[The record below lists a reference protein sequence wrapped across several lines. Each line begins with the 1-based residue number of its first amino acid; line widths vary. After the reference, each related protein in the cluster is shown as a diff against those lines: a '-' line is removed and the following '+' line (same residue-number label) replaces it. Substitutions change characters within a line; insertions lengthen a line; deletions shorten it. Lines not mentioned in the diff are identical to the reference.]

1 MRLSCGRLI
10 GATVVL
16 SLIPAG
22 IATALPCPSLRVEA
36 PAGTIIPAEDVC
48 STRAY
53 LDTTGTARA
62 LPAKTALGQLVAG
75 AGSLG
80 YPLGVTFDAQFGGFV
95 SSIGALAPGPKGFW
109 QLIVNNRSSQTGA
122 STTILKPSQEVV
134 WLLDPNF
141 NTPGPFVL
149 DMDLVRATGGV
160 LAVKIVRTDG
170 TKITPA
176 KGARVHVNNRTII
189 ANADGRAR
197 VKLKRGAS
205 FSAVATLPGSVQ
217 SQVLSGQV

>member
-1 MRLSCGRLI
+1 MRLSRGRLI

-48 STRAY
+48 SARAY

-62 LPAKTALGQLVAG
+62 LVPKTVLGQLVAG

-80 YPLGVTFDAQFGGFV
+80 YSVGIAFDAQFGGFV
-95 SSIGALAPGPKGFW
+95 SSIGGVAPGPNGTW
-109 QLIVNNRSSQTGA
+109 SLIVDNKLSQTGA
-122 STTILKPSQEVV
+122 STTILTPSQEVV

-141 NTPGPFVL
+141 NKPGPFVL
-149 DMDLVRATGGV
+149 DMDVVRASGGV
-160 LAVKIVRTDG
+160 LAVKVVRTDG

-176 KGARVHVNNRTII
+176 KGARVHVNNVTVI
-189 ANADGRAR
+189 ANANGRAR
-197 VKLKRGAS
+197 VRLKRNAEY
-205 FSAVATLPGSVQ
+205 SAVATLPGSVQ
-217 SQVLSGQV
+217 SQVQAGQV

>member
-1 MRLSCGRLI
+1 MRLSRGRLI

-36 PAGTIIPAEDVC
+36 PAGTIIPAENVC

-62 LPAKTALGQLVAG
+62 LAPKTVLGQLVAG

-80 YPLGVTFDAQFGGFV
+80 YPVGITFDTQLGGFV
-95 SSIGALAPGPKGFW
+95 SSIGGVTPGPNGFW
-109 QLIVNNRSSQTGA
+109 ELLVNNRASQTGA
-122 STTILKPSQEVV
+122 STTILKPSQDVV
-134 WLLDPNF
+134 WVLDPNF
-141 NTPGPFVL
+141 NKPGPFVL
-149 DMDLVRATGGV
+149 DMDVVRASNGV
-160 LAVKIVRTDG
+160 LAVKVVRTDG

-176 KGARVHVNNRTII
+176 KGARVHVNNRTVI
-189 ANADGRAR
+189 ANANGRAR
-197 VKLKRGAS
+197 ITLKPNAE
-205 FSAVATLPGSVQ
+205 FSAVATLPGSIQ
-217 SQVLSGQV
+217 SQVQNGQV

>member
-1 MRLSCGRLI
+1 MRLSRGRLI
-10 GATVVL
+10 GATVAL

-36 PAGTIIPAEDVC
+36 PAGTVIPADNVC

-62 LPAKTALGQLVAG
+62 LVPKTVLGQLVAA

-80 YPLGVTFDAQFGGFV
+80 YPLGIAFDAQLGGFV
-95 SSIGALAPGPKGFW
+95 SSIGGVAPGPNGFW
-109 QLIVNNRSSQTGA
+109 ELLVDNRASQTGA

-134 WLLDPNF
+134 WVLDTDF
-141 NTPGPFVL
+141 NKPGPFVL
-149 DMDLVRATGGV
+149 DMDVVRASNGV
-160 LAVKIVRTDG
+160 LAVRMVRTNG

-176 KGARVHVNNRTII
+176 KGARVHVNNLTVTTN
-189 ANADGRAR
+189 ANGRAR
-197 VKLKRGAS
+197 IRLKPNAHY
-205 FSAVATLPGSVQ
+205 SAVATLPGSIR
-217 SQVLSGQV
+217 SQVQSGQV